1 MPLPSVRMTATWQPA
16 TPASFHIFGTLIEN
30 GRLRVFYHD
39 EIVSSVVFSPD
50 GRLLAT
56 AVFGNTAHLW
66 IWRREDLVAEACTR
80 LSLLI
85 SLNKNGVSTWWVN
98 SNILPAITNHKIH
111 RALLPISSRTCRAY
125 TTVSARLASLAVEAC
140 EASQCCD

>member
-66 IWRREDLVAEACTR
+66 IWRREDLVAEACAR
-80 LSLLI
+80 LTFDLTKQEWRQYLVGE
-85 SLNKNGVSTWWVN
+85 LQHPTC
-98 SNILPAITNHKIH
+98 NHK
-111 RALLPISSRTCRAY
+111 P
-125 TTVSARLASLAVEAC
+125 
-140 EASQCCD
+140 